1 MTASATASGTPT
13 STPTMTPSPTATATP
28 NCNLNFD
35 LTTNPSGTLAFGD
48 VSANVPVTL
57 PLTVTNEA
65 SLPFPVG
72 TLSLSWKIQNVVKNG
87 GASDFKVTG
96 GSCKKNPKL
105 KNDSSCTYTV
115 RLKAKKSNEGKAV
128 NAQLLI
134 TGQFTQKV
142 CPGHK
147 QSVPVTLAGS
157 VVAPAARPTAGR

>member
-1 MTASATASGTPT
+1 
-13 STPTMTPSPTATATP
+13 MTPSPTGTATP
-28 NCNLNFD
+28 NCTFNFD
-35 LTTNPSGTLAFGD
+35 LTTSPAGTLAFGD

-57 PLTVTNEA
+57 PLTVTNAA
-65 SLPFPVG
+65 SGLLPAG
-72 TLSLSWKIQNVVKNG
+72 TLSLSWKIQNLVKNG

-96 GSCKKNPKL
+96 GSCKKNKKL

-115 RLKAKKSNEGKAV
+115 RLKAKKSNEGKAL

-134 TGQFTQKV
+134 TGKFGPNV

-157 VVAPAARPTAGR
+157 VVAPAARPTEGR

>member
-1 MTASATASGTPT
+1 
-13 STPTMTPSPTATATP
+13 MTPSPTGTATP

-35 LTTNPSGTLAFGD
+35 LTTNPPGTLAFGD

-87 GASDFKVTG
+87 GASDFSVTG

-115 RLKAKKSNEGKAV
+115 RLKAKKSNEGEAV

-134 TGQFTQKV
+134 SGQFVGKV

-157 VVAPAARPTAGR
+157 VVAPGARPHAGR